1 MTRIPAEGIAR
12 RISERSGLRP
22 SLLPATAALAYHRAL
37 DALIRF
43 PPPGPTRRAAGGPTP
58 CAPARPAGLPMA
70 SACGADGLCA
80 RCGVRVLAGA
90 GSLSAETEWEARQK
104 RRNRIDPE
112 LRLACRTEAT
122 GDVEVTAGYW

>member
-1 MTRIPAEGIAR
+1 M
-12 RISERSGLRP
+12 
-22 SLLPATAALAYHRAL
+22 

-43 PPPGPTRRAAGGPTP
+43 QPSGTTLRVAAGTTLLD
-58 CAPARPAGLPMA
+58 AARRAGLPMA

-90 GSLSAETEWEARQK
+90 GSLSAETESERRQK

-112 LRLACRTEAT
+112 LRLACRAAAT